1 MQWTKYFRQKK
12 NSVGIPKHSKREKTN
27 GVILGKCKKITKK
40 EQTETAT
47 ERAI

>member
-27 GVILGKCKKITKK
+27 GGYTRQMQKNN
-40 EQTETAT
+40 
-47 ERAI
+47 